1 MKKRIL
7 LFGSGA
13 ELIAEFFDCAGDEF
27 DLLTSS
33 CLHADLINHIDFF
46 MPDVLVFCM
55 LDETDE
61 VINTMLMLKD
71 ALAEMGMPLILAG
84 NFRECEKF
92 QTSSQNMGKVM
103 VKYPV
108 TADQLKAE
116 VEILMEIERADR
128 QKNMAEQA
136 AQAAQAAQEGQTGNP
151 VSTVRGVPDFSMQIV
166 EQFPRKKIL
175 IVDDSPMTLR
185 LLRSQ
190 LIDDYAVASAPSGAV
205 ALKYL
210 EHGNLDLVLLDY
222 EMPGMNGAEVL
233 EKIRQNPKTAG
244 TPVVFL
250 TGINDKRSISK
261 VLGLN
266 PQAYLLKPVEKD
278 DLLQC
283 IANIIG

>member
-7 LFGSGA
+7 LFGNGA
-13 ELIAEFFDCAGDEF
+13 ELISDFFDYAGDEF

-61 VINTMLMLKD
+61 VINTMLMMKD
-71 ALAEMGMPLILAG
+71 ALKEMGMPMILAG

-92 QTSSQNMGKVM
+92 QFISQNMGKSM

-108 TADQLKAE
+108 TAEQLVAE
-116 VEILMEIERADR
+116 VECLLEIEEREKQNPRNDQNEQGEQGVQNGSGGQGGIQTLADIR
-128 QKNMAEQA
+128 
-136 AQAAQAAQEGQTGNP
+136 
-151 VSTVRGVPDFSMQIV
+151 MQI
-166 EQFPRKKIL
+166 PRKKVL

-185 LLRSQ
+185 LIRSQ
-190 LIDDYAVASAPSGAV
+190 LMDDYAVASAPSGAV

-222 EMPGMNGAEVL
+222 EMPGMDGAEVL
-233 EKIRQNPKTAG
+233 AKIRQNEKTCG

-250 TGINDKRSISK
+250 TGINDKKSIGK
-261 VLGLN
+261 VLSLN
-266 PQAYLLKPVEKD
+266 PQAYLLKPVEKAE
-278 DLLQC
+278 LLQC
-283 IANIIG
+283 IRNIIG